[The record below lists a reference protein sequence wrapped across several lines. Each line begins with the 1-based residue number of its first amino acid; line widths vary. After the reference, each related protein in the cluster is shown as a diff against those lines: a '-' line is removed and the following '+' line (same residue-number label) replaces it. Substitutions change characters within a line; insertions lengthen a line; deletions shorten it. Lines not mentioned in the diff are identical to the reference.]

1 MNSKSLALDSVL
13 SEIKMV
19 GTSKLLDVGCGTGD
33 LTIFIANKLG
43 IKQIYGVDVD
53 ENALSQAKQKGII
66 VFNLDISKEK
76 FPFSNET
83 FDLCTF
89 LDVIEHLENPDNA
102 LKEIHRILKKEA
114 FLLLT
119 TPNVASWY
127 NRLLLLSG
135 KPILGIDLSKEIRYN
150 YPFGV
155 TQVISGHQRLYTLDS
170 LKKLLIFHGFEV
182 KRGLG
187 YSQVFSKTQVKGV
200 IRLVSFLDKIFAKNP
215 TTAANL
221 CLLAVRK

>member
-1 MNSKSLALDSVL
+1 MNTKSLALDSVL

-19 GTSKLLDVGCGTGD
+19 GTSKLLDVGCGIGD

-76 FPFSNET
+76 FPFSDET

-119 TPNVASWY
+119 TPNVAS
-127 NRLLLLSG
+127 
-135 KPILGIDLSKEIRYN
+135 
-150 YPFGV
+150 
-155 TQVISGHQRLYTLDS
+155 
-170 LKKLLIFHGFEV
+170 
-182 KRGLG
+182 
-187 YSQVFSKTQVKGV
+187 
-200 IRLVSFLDKIFAKNP
+200 
-215 TTAANL
+215 
-221 CLLAVRK
+221 